1 MKKTYI
7 ILLFVVLGVVTV
19 NAQGIRYG
27 VTGGI
32 NLHTTSGDVDTEG
45 VLVGYYAGVK
55 SIYDFLQN
63 GQGLYL
69 TGTLALSEKAFKTA
83 PIELTPNR
91 PETSTYGKV
100 KTHSVE
106 VPIRMGYKFPI
117 GRTVKL
123 LAEAGPYISIGLW
136 GNYDVYT
143 NGKKVAKYNE
153 AFDKYGIRRCDF
165 GLGMGLGLQ
174 YSEHYQLNI
183 SYNHG
188 LAQLTHPEKK
198 EKMFST
204 PSLYNRTFNITIS
217 YIF

>member
-1 MKKTYI
+1 MERLRHIVWKY
-7 ILLFVVLGVVTV
+7 LFVWV
-19 NAQGIRYG
+19 
-27 VTGGI
+27 I
-32 NLHTTSGDVDTEG
+32 NS
-45 VLVGYYAGVK
+45 
-55 SIYDFLQN
+55 Q
-63 GQGLYL
+63 
-69 TGTLALSEKAFKTA
+69 
-83 PIELTPNR
+83 
-91 PETSTYGKV
+91 
-100 KTHSVE
+100 SVE
-106 VPIRMGYKFPI
+106 QLSY
-117 GRTVKL
+117 
-123 LAEAGPYISIGLW
+123 SIGLW